1 MRRKEFYLAYLIE
14 SFFQDYLVQ
23 QRKVSRHTIS
33 SYRDTFRL
41 LLPFAA
47 TKSKKTVATIGVGD
61 LNVACILAFLRYLED
76 ERKCSSRS
84 RNQRLAAIK
93 SFFRHVMLLLPDKS
107 HLAHQVL
114 ALVSK
119 RGPKKLIVHLTTSEV
134 EALLKVPDRKTW
146 VGRRDHMLILLGVET
161 GLRVSELL
169 NLRNADVDLGS
180 HPSVF
185 CLGKGRKERR
195 TPLGKASVA
204 SLREWMKERRSED
217 LLFTGRTG
225 HALISDAVQA
235 LLKKYQVAAGRLCP
249 LIKNKRLSAHILRHT
264 AAMTL
269 FEAKVDLSVIALWLG
284 HSSIDTTMKEYIR
297 ASLAMKERA
306 LQKTSPTNTPTKRY
320 RPNSAMLSFLERL

>member
-1 MRRKEFYLAYLIE
+1 MRRKEFTLAYLIE

-47 TKSKKTVATIGVGD
+47 TRGKKTVATIGVGD
-61 LNVACILAFLRYLED
+61 LNAACILAFLRHLEE

-93 SFFRHVMLLLPDKS
+93 SFFRHVSLLLPDRT

-119 RGPKKLIVHLTTSEV
+119 RGPKKLIDHLMADEV
-134 EALLKVPDRKTW
+134 EALLRAPDRKTW
-146 VGRRDHMLILLGVET
+146 IGRRDHMLILLGVET
-161 GLRVSELL
+161 GLRVSEILS
-169 NLRNADVDLGS
+169 LRTADVDLGR

-204 SLREWMKERRSED
+204 ALREWIKEMRGED
-217 LLFTGRTG
+217 TVFTGRTG
-225 HALISDAVQA
+225 RPLSTDAVQA
-235 LLKKYQVAAGRLCP
+235 LLRKYQVAAARSCP
-249 LIKNKRLSAHILRHT
+249 SLKNKRLSPHILRHT
-264 AAMTL
+264 AAMIL
-269 FEAKVDLSVIALWLG
+269 LEAKVDSSVIALWLG
-284 HSSIDTTMKEYIR
+284 HSSVDTTMKEYIR

-306 LQKTSPTNTPTKRY
+306 LQQTSPTKTPTRKY
-320 RPNSAMLSFLERL
+320 RPNSAMLSFLESL